1 MSFINNIQSVAKY
14 ESKILIRSWFF
25 KVFMVLAI
33 LILGFFDFGMLVADD
48 GGGMWMLKALPSNL
62 PYVNL
67 LLLNTGQAV
76 ICIFLASEF
85 LKRDKKLDTSEVFYV
100 RPLSNAEY
108 VIGKIWGNLR
118 VFLILNLIVMG
129 MALIFNLITSGMA
142 VDWGAYLLYF
152 FLISIPTLVFIIGLS
167 IFLMLVLKNQALTFI
182 ILLGYIGLTLFYISD
197 KFYYLFDY
205 MAYSLPLVKSGIV
218 GFTNWETVLNHRAIY
233 FFAGLAFIFFT
244 IFLFRRL
251 PNSSRSNYPWL
262 FLSFCMLLISG
273 AAGYK
278 HVHSI
283 LGQGEMRTLYT
294 EVNNKYVHTPK
305 MIIEQYDILLE
316 QQPETFVSEVTMK
329 GLALEPAAVFTFCL
343 NPGLQVQEI
352 KRGGNNL
359 DFKRDN
365 QILLVDFGQEIVPG
379 DTVTFSV
386 KYGGKIDSKFCYLD
400 IPAEV
405 LQKEYRNFLFN
416 IDKQYVFQTDDYL
429 LFTPE
434 TYWYPRPGT
443 SYSNMSPDWQQ
454 TYFSKFGLQVK
465 PLPGLT
471 PLSQGEGVKEEDGSY
486 SFTPEYPVQA
496 ISLIV
501 GKYKQ
506 QSLES
511 DSTVYSIWHIEGNDY
526 YTATFDSILDTIP
539 SFVRNM
545 RENLERTYRLS
556 YPFNRFS
563 VIEVPVQFSTYTR
576 AWSQA
581 QEAVQ
586 PEMVL
591 FPEKGCVFGQLDV
604 DRAWRNQIKW
614 SKRGGREITEEEAKI
629 RALNNF
635 FWIFQRPEG
644 NYNFSSAGRG
654 NYNISSQANPY
665 FLFPQLY
672 NYRYNIFSPDWP
684 VANAAI
690 ELYLQKKSDNYG
702 WERDINGIS
711 NNEKASLLMEKQG
724 FKELLAN
731 VEYRNLLENIVSLK
745 VYRLFAD
752 PEISIG
758 VNAFRDSVYAL
769 LEKNTFRNIQFESL
783 LDTLGNISHTDI
795 RSGLSEWSYPTPLP
809 YYTLGRPE
817 VTRITNRGQEVFV
830 LKMQV
835 SNNSDHD
842 GIVHIDIQGV
852 GRRDQ
857 NNIDPR
863 TSRKIPLTAHQT
875 KELVSVWE
883 EAPRDVTVNTLISG
897 NLPSVINQPVG
908 NIKQERRQNIDTE
921 GDFIVST
928 SSQDIEG
935 EIIVDNEDTTLFVL
949 SEPDVVGML
958 PKWLD
963 KVEDTSFKYSGVSD
977 WRPPL
982 QWTATTNAN
991 YYGKYIRSAYVIKS
1005 GNGSQTAT
1013 WKIPVPAEGQYDV
1026 YYYVSKNNEMRYNDR
1041 AQGEY
1046 RFKVKQGEETEDAYI
1061 DLRKANEGWEQLG
1074 VYYFVADTAFI
1085 VLTNE
1090 CKLRSVTADAVKLVK
1105 R

>member
-1 MSFINNIQSVAKY
+1 MISNILSVAKY

-25 KVFMVLAI
+25 KVFTVLAI
-33 LILGFFDFGMLVADD
+33 LILGFFDFALLIMEDSGGFWLV
-48 GGGMWMLKALPSNL
+48 KAIPANL
-62 PYVNL
+62 PYLNL

-76 ICIFLASEF
+76 ICIFLSSEF

-118 VFLILNLIVMG
+118 VFLILNLIIMAIALLFNVM
-129 MALIFNLITSGMA
+129 TSGMA
-142 VDWGAYLLYF
+142 VDWQSYIFYF
-152 FLISIPTLVFIIGLS
+152 LLISIPTLVFIIGLS

-182 ILLGYIGLTLFYISD
+182 ILLGYIGLTIFYISD

-205 MAYSLPLVKSGIV
+205 MAYSLPLVKSTIV

-262 FLSFCMLLISG
+262 FLSFCMLSVSG

-283 LGQGEMRTLYT
+283 LEESDMRALYT
-294 EVNNKYVHTPK
+294 AVNNKYVHTPK
-305 MIIEQYDILLE
+305 MIIDRYDISVE
-316 QQPETFVSEVTMK
+316 QHPETFSSEVMMK
-329 GLALEPAAVFTFCL
+329 GTVLEPASVFTFCL
-343 NPGLQVQEI
+343 NPSLQVQEI
-352 KRGGNNL
+352 TRGGKKL
-359 DFKRDN
+359 GFERDN
-365 QILLVDFGQEIVPG
+365 QILLVDFGEKIVPS

-386 KYGGKIDSKFCYLD
+386 KYGGRIDSKFCYLD

-405 LQKEYRNFLFN
+405 LQKENKNFLFN
-416 IDKQYVFQTDDYL
+416 IDKQYVFQTKDYL

-443 SYSNMSPDWQQ
+443 AYSDVSSDWQQ
-454 TYFSKFGLQVK
+454 TYFSRFGLQVK
-465 PLPGLT
+465 PLPGLV
-471 PLSQGEGVKEEDGSY
+471 PLSQGEGVKGEDGSY
-486 SFTPEYPVQA
+486 SFAAEYPSQTV
-496 ISLIV
+496 SLII

-511 DSTVYSIWHIEGNDY
+511 DSTLYSIWHIEGNDY
-526 YTATFDSILDTIP
+526 YTATFDSILDTVP
-539 SFVRNM
+539 SFIHNI
-545 RENLERTYRLS
+545 RENLERTYKLS
-556 YPFNRFS
+556 YPFKRFS
-563 VIEVPVQFSTYTR
+563 VVEVPVQFSTYPR

-581 QEAVQ
+581 QETVQ

-604 DRAWRNQIKW
+604 ERAWKNQIKW

-635 FWIFQRPEG
+635 LWIFTRLEG
-644 NYNFSSAGRG
+644 NYNFSSSGRG

-672 NYRYNIFSPDWP
+672 NFRYNIFSPEWP
-684 VANAAI
+684 IANAAI
-690 ELYLQKKSDNYG
+690 ELYLQKKSDNSG

-711 NNEKASLLMEKQG
+711 NNEKASLLMEKQT
-724 FKELLAN
+724 FKELLTD
-731 VEYRNLLENIVSLK
+731 VEHRDLLNNIISLK
-745 VYRLFAD
+745 TYRLFAV
-752 PEISIG
+752 PEINIG
-758 VNAFRDSVYAL
+758 VDAFRDSLYTL
-769 LEKNTFRNIQFESL
+769 LERNTFRNIQFESL
-783 LDTLGNISHTDI
+783 LDTLGQVGHADI
-795 RSGLSEWSYPTPLP
+795 RSGFAEWERLTPLP
-809 YYTLGRPE
+809 YYSLERFEITK
-817 VTRITNRGQEVFV
+817 VTNRGEENFV
-830 LKMQV
+830 LKIQI
-835 SNNSDHD
+835 SNNSDYE
-842 GIVHIDIQGV
+842 GIVHLEIQGV
-852 GRRDQ
+852 QRGGPDL
-857 NNIDPR
+857 DPR
-863 TSRKIPLTAHQT
+863 ANRKIVLEPHQT
-875 KELVSVWE
+875 KLLVSVWE
-883 EAPRDVTVNTLISG
+883 NAPRYVIVNTLISG
-897 NLPSVINQPVG
+897 NLPSVIGQQIG
-908 NIKQERRQNIDTE
+908 NIKEERRREVDTE
-921 GDFIVST
+921 GDFIISG
-928 SSQDIEG
+928 SSRDNKD

-949 SEPDVVGML
+949 SEPDVVGLL

-982 QWTATTNAN
+982 QWTATTNNN

-1013 WKIPVPAEGQYDV
+1013 WKVPIPAEGQYDV
-1026 YYYVSKNNEMRYNDR
+1026 YYYVSKSNEIRYNDR
-1041 AQGEY
+1041 AEGEY
-1046 RFKVKQGEETEDAYI
+1046 RFKVRQGAESEDAYI
-1061 DLRKANEGWEQLG
+1061 DLRRANEGWEQFG
-1074 VYYFVADTAFI
+1074 VYYFTADTAYI
-1085 VLTNE
+1085 TLTNE
-1090 CKLRSVTADAVKLVK
+1090 CKLRCVAADAVKLVK

>member
-1 MSFINNIQSVAKY
+1 MISNILSVAKY

-25 KVFMVLAI
+25 KVFTVLAI
-33 LILGFFDFGMLVADD
+33 LILGFFDFALLIMEDSGGFWLV
-48 GGGMWMLKALPSNL
+48 KAIPANL
-62 PYVNL
+62 PYLNL

-118 VFLILNLIVMG
+118 VFLILNLII
-129 MALIFNLITSGMA
+129 MAIALLFNFMTSGMA
-142 VDWGAYLLYF
+142 VDWLAYIVYF
-152 FLISIPTLVFIIGLS
+152 LLISIPTLVFIIGLS

-182 ILLGYIGLTLFYISD
+182 ILLGYIGLTIFYISD

-205 MAYSLPLVKSGIV
+205 MAYSLPLVKSTIV

-244 IFLFRRL
+244 IFLFKRL

-262 FLSFCMLLISG
+262 FLSLCMLSVSG

-283 LGQGEMRTLYT
+283 LEESDMRALYT
-294 EVNNKYVHTPK
+294 TINNKYVHTPK
-305 MIIEQYDILLE
+305 MIIDRYDISVE
-316 QQPETFVSEVTMK
+316 QQPETFSSEVTMK
-329 GLALEPAAVFTFCL
+329 GTVLEPASVLTFCL

-352 KRGGNNL
+352 TRGGKKL
-359 DFKRDN
+359 DFERDN
-365 QILLVDFGQEIVPG
+365 QILLVDFGEKIVPS

-386 KYGGKIDSKFCYLD
+386 KYGGRIDSKFCYLD

-405 LQKEYRNFLFN
+405 LQKEYKDFLFN
-416 IDKQYVFQTDDYL
+416 IDKQYVFQTKDYL

-443 SYSNMSPDWQQ
+443 AYSDVSSDWQQ

-465 PLPGLT
+465 SLPGLV
-471 PLSQGEGVKEEDGSY
+471 PLSQGEGVKGEDGSY
-486 SFTPEYPVQA
+486 SFAAEYPAQTV
-496 ISLIV
+496 SLII

-511 DSTVYSIWHIEGNDY
+511 DSTLYSIWHIEGNDY
-526 YTATFDSILDTIP
+526 YTATFDSLLDTIP
-539 SFVRNM
+539 SFIHNI
-545 RENLERTYRLS
+545 RENLERTYKLS
-556 YPFNRFS
+556 YPFKRFS
-563 VIEVPVQFSTYTR
+563 VVEVPVQFSSYPR

-591 FPEKGCVFGQLDV
+591 FPEKGSVFGQLDV
-604 DRAWRNQIKW
+604 ERAWKNQLKW

-629 RALNNF
+629 RTINNF
-635 FWIFQRPEG
+635 LWIFARMEG
-644 NYNFSSAGRG
+644 NYNFSSSGRG

-672 NYRYNIFSPDWP
+672 NYRYNIFSPEWP
-684 VANAAI
+684 IANAAI
-690 ELYLQKKSDNYG
+690 ELYLQKKSDNSG

-711 NNEKASLLMEKQG
+711 NNEKASLLMEKQT
-724 FKELLAN
+724 FKELLTD
-731 VEYRNLLENIVSLK
+731 VEHRDLLNNIISLK
-745 VYRLFAD
+745 TYRLFAE
-752 PEISIG
+752 PEINIG
-758 VNAFRDSVYAL
+758 VDAFRDSLYTL
-769 LEKNTFRNIQFESL
+769 LERNTFRNIQFENL
-783 LDTLGNISHTDI
+783 LDTLGQVGHADI
-795 RSGLSEWSYPTPLP
+795 RSGFAEWERPTPLP
-809 YYTLGRPE
+809 YYSLERFE
-817 VTRITNRGQEVFV
+817 VTKVTNRGEENFV
-830 LKMQV
+830 LKIEI
-835 SNNSDHD
+835 SNSSDYE
-842 GIVHIDIQGV
+842 GIVHLEIQGAQR
-852 GRRDQ
+852 GGPDP
-857 NNIDPR
+857 DPR
-863 TSRKIPLTAHQT
+863 ANRKIVLEPHQT
-875 KELVSVWE
+875 KLLVSVWE
-883 EAPRDVTVNTLISG
+883 NAPRYVIVNTLISG
-897 NLPSVINQPVG
+897 NLPSVISQQIG
-908 NIKQERRQNIDTE
+908 NIKEERRREVDTE
-921 GDFIVST
+921 GDFVISG
-928 SSQDIEG
+928 SSRDNKD

-949 SEPDVVGML
+949 SEPDVVGLL

-963 KVEDTSFKYSGVSD
+963 KVEDTSFKYSGVSE

-982 QWTATTNAN
+982 QWTATTNNN

-1013 WKIPVPAEGQYDV
+1013 WKVPIPAEGQYDV
-1026 YYYVSKNNEMRYNDR
+1026 YYYVSKNNEIRYNDR
-1041 AQGEY
+1041 AEGEY
-1046 RFKVKQGEETEDAYI
+1046 RFKVRQGTGSEDAYI
-1061 DLRKANEGWEQLG
+1061 NLRRANEGWEQFG
-1074 VYYFVADTAFI
+1074 VYYFTADTAYI
-1085 VLTNE
+1085 TLSNE
-1090 CKLRSVTADAVKLVK
+1090 CKLRSVAADAVKLVK

>member
-1 MSFINNIQSVAKY
+1 MISNILSVAKY

-25 KVFMVLAI
+25 KVFTVLAI
-33 LILGFFDFGMLVADD
+33 LILGFFDFALLIMEDSGGFWLV
-48 GGGMWMLKALPSNL
+48 KAIPANL
-62 PYVNL
+62 PYLNL

-76 ICIFLASEF
+76 ICIFLSSEF

-118 VFLILNLIVMG
+118 VFLILNLIIMAIALLFNVM
-129 MALIFNLITSGMA
+129 TPGMA
-142 VDWGAYLLYF
+142 VDWQSYIFYF
-152 FLISIPTLVFIIGLS
+152 LLISIPTLVFIIGLS

-182 ILLGYIGLTLFYISD
+182 ILLGYIGLTIFYISD

-205 MAYSLPLVKSGIV
+205 MAYSLPLVKSTIV

-262 FLSFCMLLISG
+262 FLSFCMLLVSG

-283 LGQGEMRTLYT
+283 LEESDMRALYT
-294 EVNNKYVHTPK
+294 AVNNKYVHTPK
-305 MIIEQYDILLE
+305 MIIDRYDISVE
-316 QQPETFVSEVTMK
+316 QHPETFSSEVTMK
-329 GLALEPAAVFTFCL
+329 GTVLEPASVFTFCL

-352 KRGGNNL
+352 TSRGKKLG
-359 DFKRDN
+359 FERDN
-365 QILLVDFGQEIVPG
+365 QILLVDFGEKIVPS

-386 KYGGKIDSKFCYLD
+386 KYGGRIDSKFCYLD

-405 LQKEYRNFLFN
+405 LQKENKNFLFN
-416 IDKQYVFQTDDYL
+416 IDKQYVFQTKDYL

-443 SYSNMSPDWQQ
+443 AYSDVSSDWQQ
-454 TYFSKFGLQVK
+454 TYFSRFGLQVK
-465 PLPGLT
+465 PLPGLV
-471 PLSQGEGVKEEDGSY
+471 PLSQGEGVKGEDGSY
-486 SFTPEYPVQA
+486 SFAAEYPAQTV
-496 ISLIV
+496 SLII

-511 DSTVYSIWHIEGNDY
+511 DSTLYSIWHIEGNDY
-526 YTATFDSILDTIP
+526 YTATFDSILDTVP
-539 SFVRNM
+539 SFIHNI
-545 RENLERTYRLS
+545 RENLERTYKLS
-556 YPFNRFS
+556 YPFKRFS
-563 VIEVPVQFSTYTR
+563 VVEVPVQFSTYPR

-604 DRAWRNQIKW
+604 ERAWKNQIKW

-635 FWIFQRPEG
+635 LWIFTRLEG
-644 NYNFSSAGRG
+644 NYNFSSSGRG

-672 NYRYNIFSPDWP
+672 NFRYNIFSPEWP
-684 VANAAI
+684 IANAAI
-690 ELYLQKKSDNYG
+690 ELYLQKKSDNSG

-711 NNEKASLLMEKQG
+711 NNEKASLLMEKQT
-724 FKELLAN
+724 FKELLTD
-731 VEYRNLLENIVSLK
+731 VEHRDLMNNIISLK
-745 VYRLFAD
+745 TYRLFAV
-752 PEISIG
+752 PEINIG
-758 VNAFRDSVYAL
+758 VDAFRDSLYTL
-769 LEKNTFRNIQFESL
+769 LERNTFRNIQFESL
-783 LDTLGNISHTDI
+783 LDTLGQVGHADI
-795 RSGLSEWSYPTPLP
+795 RSGFAEWERPTPLP
-809 YYTLGRPE
+809 YYSLERFE
-817 VTRITNRGQEVFV
+817 VTKVTNRGEENFV
-830 LKMQV
+830 LKIQI
-835 SNNSDHD
+835 SNNSDYE
-842 GIVHIDIQGV
+842 GIVHLEIQGV
-852 GRRDQ
+852 QRGSPDL
-857 NNIDPR
+857 DPR
-863 TSRKIPLTAHQT
+863 ANRKIVLEPHQT
-875 KELVSVWE
+875 KLLVSVWE
-883 EAPRDVTVNTLISG
+883 NAPRYVIVNTLISG
-897 NLPSVINQPVG
+897 NLPSVIGQQIG
-908 NIKQERRQNIDTE
+908 NIKEERRREVDTE
-921 GDFIVST
+921 GDFIISG
-928 SSQDIEG
+928 SSRDNKD
-935 EIIVDNEDTTLFVL
+935 EIIVDNEDATLFVL
-949 SEPDVVGML
+949 SEPDVVGLL

-982 QWTATTNAN
+982 QWTATTNNN

-1013 WKIPVPAEGQYDV
+1013 WKVPIPAEGQYDV
-1026 YYYVSKNNEMRYNDR
+1026 YYYVSKSNEIRYNNR
-1041 AQGEY
+1041 AEGEY
-1046 RFKVKQGEETEDAYI
+1046 RFKVRQGEESEDAYI
-1061 DLRKANEGWEQLG
+1061 DLRRANEGWEQFG
-1074 VYYFVADTAFI
+1074 VYYFTADTAYI
-1085 VLTNE
+1085 TLTNE
-1090 CKLRSVTADAVKLVK
+1090 CKLRSVAADAVKLVK